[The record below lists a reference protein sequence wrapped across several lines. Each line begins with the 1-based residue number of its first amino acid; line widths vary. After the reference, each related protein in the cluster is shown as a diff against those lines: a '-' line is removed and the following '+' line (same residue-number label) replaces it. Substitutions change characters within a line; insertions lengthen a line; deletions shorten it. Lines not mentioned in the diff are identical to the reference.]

1 MSKTP
6 VIKDIKLIKDGGR
19 KNLPAQARAII
30 AHTRNDITIPF
41 FTDVLQ
47 PVDETLIRK
56 GGGKGLAIY
65 DEVERDTHAWAVL
78 QKRKKTLVAR
88 AWEVEP
94 GGEDQ
99 IDRDAAEFI
108 TELLKEL
115 PYDRI
120 CEDALDATL
129 KGFSVAEIVWGR
141 SGNFIV
147 PERVLSHDQ
156 RRFVFDPDWKPRLLT
171 LTNMMKGEELPER
184 KFIIH
189 RHGVKGNNPYGLGLG
204 TRLFWPVLFKREGVA
219 FWMTFLEKYASPT
232 VIGKTPYGMLDDA
245 QNRLLDTLKNLVQE
259 TAATVPIGTEVAYL
273 EATRSGAVS
282 YKEWCEY
289 WDNQMSIA
297 TLGETLSTDIQG
309 QGSRAAA
316 DTHAEIKELLVDA
329 DADLLSDTHQATLVR
344 WTVDL
349 NFPGAKL
356 PKIWRVRAAN
366 EKATAE
372 TDEAKA
378 NAGMKREEL
387 ISTVTVSSARIDDDA
402 QARDFVVSLLGE
414 IIDDDLID
422 TLVAN
427 RQAFAE
433 ASLKRS
439 AQESVQLPA
448 DPKKKDDPRPAIGL
462 EAEFAERLDRDGE
475 AQEAIAQRLADELA
489 SLETSRLASIR
500 AVLDEAA
507 DLEDAAK
514 RLLILGASWKVDAD
528 AAAIAQALTAA
539 RLAGRDAVLD
549 EVSGEIAFADPD
561 VFSQP
566 FKEQIDYFDQ
576 KEPRPSKDW
585 TNLKGPDHDRGFMIA
600 GAKDRDM
607 LNDFHTAI
615 GKALKEG
622 TGLEAFRKDFDA
634 IAAKYGWSYK
644 GERGWR
650 SKVIFETN
658 VRTSYMAGRLKQMR
672 DPAVMK
678 ARPYWMYRHGMTR
691 KPKVPRRQHKAWDR
705 MVLPAD
711 DPWFETHYPPND
723 WGCSCGV
730 VTLSARDLKRLNLT
744 VSPSPEALMEPTT
757 DPATGKL
764 TEKPQGIGHGWD
776 HMPGDLWQRGLTPS
790 QVETL
795 PGFDMVMV
803 DAAEPLS
810 ELMAS
815 MPSIKAKE
823 LASGKAPETY
833 VNAFL
838 KGFGGEIGK
847 GVLFRDVLGQALVIS
862 EDLFRNGLG
871 EFKVMKRG
879 REIHAMQLAEAVRD
893 PDEIWIGVVERTI
906 PEDQGGGTE
915 RLIDRRYIRVDQKT
929 GLLLVFELVGN
940 QWIGRTAF
948 APKGRTSKTDVNQ
961 INKRRTGH
969 RVFKRKTK

>member
-6 VIKDIKLIKDGGR
+6 VTKDAGR
-19 KNLPAQARAII
+19 KNLPSQARAII
-30 AHTRNDITIPF
+30 AHARNDITIPF

-65 DEVERDTHAWAVL
+65 DEIERDTHAWAVL

-94 GGEDQ
+94 GGDDQ

-129 KGFSVAEIVWGR
+129 KGFSVGEIVWGR
-141 SGNFIV
+141 DGRFIV
-147 PERVLSHDQ
+147 PDRIIAHDQ

-171 LTNMMKGEELPER
+171 LTNMMKGETLPDR

-259 TAATVPIGTEVAYL
+259 TAATVPIGTEVAFL

-329 DADLLSDTHQATLVR
+329 DCDLLSDTHQATLVR

-356 PKIWRVRAAN
+356 PKIWRIRPAN
-366 EKATAE
+366 EKADAE
-372 TDEAKA
+372 TEEAKA
-378 NAGMKREEL
+378 KAGTSREAL
-387 ISTVTVSSARIDDDA
+387 ISKVTVSAARIEDDA
-402 QARDFVVSLLGE
+402 QARDFIASLLDNIVDE
-414 IIDDDLID
+414 DLID

-433 ASLKRS
+433 ASAMRTGEKPGS
-439 AQESVQLPA
+439 LPA

-462 EAEFAERLDRDGE
+462 EAEFAERLDRDSE
-475 AQEAIAQRLADELA
+475 AQEAITQRLANELA
-489 SLETSRLASIR
+489 PLETSRLASIR
-500 AVLDEAA
+500 NVLDEAA

-514 RLLILGASWKVDAD
+514 RLLILGASWKVDAA

-561 VFSQP
+561 VFNQP
-566 FKEQIDYFDQ
+566 FKEQIDYFEQ

-615 GKALKEG
+615 GKALKDG
-622 TGLEAFRKDFDA
+622 TGLQAFRKDFDA

-644 GERGWR
+644 GERDWR

-678 ARPYWMYRHGMTR
+678 ARPFWMYRHGMTR
-691 KPKVPRRQHKAWDR
+691 KPKVPRRQHQLWDR

-744 VSPSPEALMEPTT
+744 VSPSPEVLTEPAI
-757 DPATGKL
+757 DPAAGKL

-795 PGFDMVMV
+795 PGFDMVSI

-810 ELMAS
+810 DLMAS
-815 MPSIKAKE
+815 MPAIKAKE
-823 LASGKAPETY
+823 IASGKSPETY
-833 VNAFL
+833 LNAFL
-838 KGFGGEIGK
+838 KGFGAESDQA
-847 GVLFRDVLGQALVIS
+847 VLFRDKVGQALVIS
-862 EDLFRNGLG
+862 DDLFRNGLN
-871 EFKVMKRG
+871 ELKVMKRG
-879 REIHAMQLAEAVRD
+879 REIHAAQLAEAIRD
-893 PDEIWIGVVERTI
+893 PDEIWIGVVER
-906 PEDQGGGTE
+906 PVPDDQGGGVE
-915 RLIDRRYIRVDQKT
+915 RLVDRRYVRVDQKT
-929 GLLLVFELVGN
+929 GLLAIFELVGN

-948 APKGRTSKTDVNQ
+948 APKKGLVKTDVNQ
-961 INKRRTGH
+961 INKRRTGY

>member
-6 VIKDIKLIKDGGR
+6 VAAKDVTR
-19 KNLPAQARAII
+19 KNLPAQARAVI
-30 AHTRNDITIPF
+30 AHARNDITIPF

-47 PVDETLIRK
+47 PVDDTLLKK
-56 GGGKGLAIY
+56 GGGRGLAIY
-65 DEVERDTHAWAVL
+65 DEIERDTHAWAVL

-88 AWEVEP
+88 PWEVEP

-108 TELLKEL
+108 TDLLKEL

-129 KGFSVAEIVWGR
+129 KGFSVGEIVWGR
-141 SGNFIV
+141 DGRFIV
-147 PERVLSHDQ
+147 PERIISHDQ

-171 LTNMMKGEELPER
+171 LNNMMKGEQLPDR

-245 QNRLLDTLKNLVQE
+245 QNRLLDTLTKLVQQ
-259 TAATVPIGTEVAYL
+259 AAITVPIGTEVSML

-329 DADLLSDTHQATLVR
+329 DGDLLADTHQGSLVR
-344 WTVDL
+344 WTIDI

-366 EKATAE
+366 EKANAE
-372 TDEAKA
+372 TEEAKA
-378 NAGMKREEL
+378 KAGISREEL
-387 ISTVTVSSARIDDDA
+387 IGKVTVSSARIDDDA
-402 QARDFVVSLLGE
+402 QARDFIASLLGE
-414 IIDDDLID
+414 VIDEELID
-422 TLVAN
+422 TLVSN
-427 RQAFAE
+427 RHAFAE
-433 ASLKRS
+433 ASQIAAS
-439 AQESVQLPA
+439 PPA
-448 DPKKKDDPRPAIGL
+448 PLGPVDPKKKDDPEPFPNDPVD
-462 EAEFAERLDRDGE
+462 AEFAERLDRDAA
-475 AQEAIAQRLADELA
+475 AQDAIADRLENELA
-489 SLETSRLASIR
+489 SSDTARLDSIR
-500 AVLDEAA
+500 AILDEAA
-507 DLEDAAK
+507 DLDDAAR
-514 RLLILGASWKVDAD
+514 RLLILGATWAIDAD
-528 AAAIAQALTAA
+528 AGTIGKALLVA
-539 RLAGRDAVLD
+539 RLAGQDAVLD
-549 EVSGEIAFADPD
+549 EVSGEMEFADPD
-561 VFSQP
+561 VFNQP
-566 FKEQIDYFDQ
+566 FDEQIDYFNQ
-576 KEPRPSKDW
+576 KQPRPTKSSRDIP
-585 TNLKGPDHDRGFMIA
+585 GPDNDRAFVIA

-607 LNDFHTAI
+607 LSDFQTAI

-622 TGLEAFRKDFDA
+622 KTLEDFRKDFDT
-634 IAAKYGWSYK
+634 IVAKYGWSYK
-644 GERGWR
+644 GKRGWR
-650 SKVIFETN
+650 TRVIFDTN

-672 DPAVMK
+672 DPAVLK

-691 KPKVPRRQHKAWDR
+691 KPKVPRPQHQAWDR
-705 MVLPAD
+705 KVLPAD
-711 DPWFETHYPPND
+711 DPWFQTHFPPND
-723 WGCSCGV
+723 WFCSCGV
-730 VTLSARDLKRLNLT
+730 ITLSERDVKRLGLT
-744 VSPSPEALMEPTT
+744 VSQSPAPLMEPTI

-764 TEKPQGIGHGWD
+764 SEKPQGIGHGWD

-790 QVETL
+790 QVEAL
-795 PGFDMVMV
+795 PGVDAVMV
-803 DAAEPLS
+803 DIAEPLS
-810 ELMAS
+810 DLMANA
-815 MPSIKAKE
+815 PAIKAKE
-823 LASGKAPETY
+823 LASGKSPETY

-838 KGFGGEIGK
+838 KGFGAQIGK
-847 GVLFRDVLGQALVIS
+847 AVLFTDKAGQALTIS
-862 EDLFRNGLG
+862 DDLFRTGNGG
-871 EFKVMKRG
+871 FKVMKRG
-879 REIHAMQLAEAVRD
+879 REVHAAQLAEAIRD

-915 RLIDRRYIRVDQKT
+915 RLIDRRYIRVDPKT
-929 GLLLVFELVGN
+929 GLLVIFELVGN

-948 APKGRTSKTDVNQ
+948 APKGKNTKTDANQ
-961 INKRRTGH
+961 IDKRRSGH
-969 RVFKRKTK
+969 RIYRRPAK

>member
-6 VIKDIKLIKDGGR
+6 VAAKTER
-19 KNLPAQARAII
+19 KNLPAQARAVI
-30 AHTRNDITIPF
+30 AHARNDITIPF

-47 PVDETLIRK
+47 PVDDTLIKK
-56 GGGKGLAIY
+56 GGGRGLAIY
-65 DEVERDTHAWAVL
+65 DEIERDTHAWAVL

-88 AWEVEP
+88 PWEVEP

-99 IDRDAAEFI
+99 IDRDAAEFM

-129 KGFSVAEIVWGR
+129 KGFSVGEIVWGR
-141 SGNFIV
+141 DGRFIV
-147 PERVLSHDQ
+147 PERIISHDQ

-171 LTNMMKGEELPER
+171 LNNMMKGEQLPDR

-245 QNRLLDTLKNLVQE
+245 QNRLLDTLTKLVQQ
-259 TAATVPIGTEVAYL
+259 AAVTVPIGTEVSML

-329 DADLLSDTHQATLVR
+329 DGDLLADTHQGSLVR
-344 WTVDL
+344 WTIDI

-366 EKATAE
+366 EKANAE
-372 TDEAKA
+372 TEEAKA
-378 NAGMKREEL
+378 KAGLSREEL
-387 ISTVTVSSARIDDDA
+387 ISKVTVSAARIDDDV
-402 QARDFVVSLLGE
+402 QARDFIASLLGE
-414 IIDDDLID
+414 VIDEELID
-422 TLVAN
+422 TLVSN
-427 RQAFAE
+427 RHAFAE
-433 ASLKRS
+433 ASAIAACQPGS
-439 AQESVQLPA
+439 AELVN
-448 DPKKKDDPRPAIGL
+448 PKKKVDPEPLPGDQVD
-462 EAEFAERLDRDGE
+462 AEFAERLDRDAE
-475 AQEAIAQRLADELA
+475 AQDAIAERLENELA
-489 SLETSRLASIR
+489 SSYTARLDSIR
-500 AVLDEAA
+500 TVFDDAA
-507 DLEDAAK
+507 DLEDAAR
-514 RLLILGASWKVDAD
+514 RLLMLGATWSVDA
-528 AAAIAQALTAA
+528 AVSTIAKALVAA
-539 RLAGRDAVLD
+539 RLAGQDAVLD
-549 EVSGEIAFADPD
+549 EMSGETEFADPD
-561 VFSQP
+561 VFNQP
-566 FKEQIDYFDQ
+566 FDEQIDYFNQ
-576 KEPRPSKDW
+576 KQPRPTKSSKDIS
-585 TNLKGPDHDRGFMIA
+585 GPDNDRAFVIA

-607 LNDFHTAI
+607 LNDFQTAI
-615 GKALKEG
+615 GKALKDG
-622 TGLEAFRKDFDA
+622 PSLEAFRKDFDA
-634 IAAKYGWSYK
+634 IVAKYGWSYK
-644 GERGWR
+644 GKRGWR
-650 SKVIFETN
+650 TRVIFETN

-672 DPAVMK
+672 DPSVVK

-691 KPKVPRRQHKAWDR
+691 KPKVPRPQHQAWDR
-705 MVLPAD
+705 KVLPAD
-711 DPWFETHYPPND
+711 DPWFETHFPPND
-723 WGCSCGV
+723 WFCSCGV
-730 VTLSARDLKRLNLT
+730 VTLSERDVKRLGLT
-744 VSPSPEALMEPTT
+744 VSKSPEPLMEPTI
-757 DPATGKL
+757 DPVTGKL
-764 TEKPQGIGHGWD
+764 SEKPQGIGLGWD

-790 QVETL
+790 QVEVL
-795 PGFDMVMV
+795 PGV
-803 DAAEPLS
+803 DAVAIDIAEPLGD
-810 ELMAS
+810 LMAS
-815 MPSIKAKE
+815 APAIKARE
-823 LASGKAPETY
+823 LAAGKPPETY

-838 KGFGGEIGK
+838 KGFGTQIGK
-847 GVLFRDVLGQALVIS
+847 AVLFTDKAGQPLTIS
-862 EDLFRNGLG
+862 DDLFRTGTDS
-871 EFKVMKRG
+871 FKVMKRG
-879 REIHAMQLAEAVRD
+879 REVHAAQLAEAIRD

-915 RLIDRRYIRVDQKT
+915 RLIDRRYIRVDPKT
-929 GLLLVFELVGN
+929 GLLVIFELVGN

-948 APKGRTSKTDVNQ
+948 APKGRNTKTDVNQ

-969 RVFKRKTK
+969 RIYRRPAK